1 MPVMAIPRFERFFRL
16 AAELDI
22 DKNDLKRYNDFVT
35 EKLTD
40 LLIIGQ
46 VAAKANLR
54 DIIEFWDLPVT
65 KGLQERVHE
74 FEKLDAEIELEPILA
89 RLVASPQLDLTLSEE
104 TEARLPALV
113 GGMSVALARA
123 FRIIDPKVRNPQTEQ
138 WERAVRLFDLLL

>member
-16 AAELDI
+16 AADLDI

-35 EKLTD
+35 AKLTD

-74 FEKLDAEIELEPILA
+74 FEKLDAEIELEPILE
-89 RLVASPQLDLTLSEE
+89 RLAASPQLDLTLSEE

-123 FRIIDPKVRNPQTEQ
+123 FRIIDPNVRNPQTEQ

>member
-65 KGLQERVHE
+65 TGLQERVHE
-74 FEKLDAEIELEPILA
+74 FEKLDAEIELEPILE
-89 RLVASPQLDLTLSEE
+89 RLVASPQLDLALSEE